1 MQSNQ
6 LMLVRRARVYLSGRF
21 YQKEKQLSAPCVK
34 QGYFSLFLP
43 PGSALQSAGF
53 QRCGD
58 QMQDDWLKE
67 RLAYL
72 RGLKAPSDHQR
83 LLQLLADKP
92 DRTPEDE
99 RKLMALVRAEKAV
112 ERAQKAGANAAR
124 IVNAEKLAVRKAR
137 DRELYNAA
145 GLMILA
151 CLVDSRTGMP
161 VLDRGE
167 LLGAL
172 MELSRV
178 SPEDERKAQWK
189 RNGDALR
196 AEKMKG

>member
-1 MQSNQ
+1 
-6 LMLVRRARVYLSGRF
+6 
-21 YQKEKQLSAPCVK
+21 
-34 QGYFSLFLP
+34 
-43 PGSALQSAGF
+43 
-53 QRCGD
+53 
-58 QMQDDWLKE
+58 MQDDWLKG

-72 RGLKAPSDHQR
+72 QGLKSPSDHQR
-83 LLQLLADKP
+83 LLLLLVEKP

-99 RKLMALVRAEKAV
+99 RKLLALVRAEKAA
-112 ERAQKAGANAAR
+112 ERAQKARANAAR
-124 IVNAEKLAVRKAR
+124 IVNQEKLTERKAR

-151 CLVDSRTGMP
+151 GLVDSRTGMP
-161 VLDRGE
+161 LLDRGE

-189 RNGDALR
+189 RKGDALL

>member
-1 MQSNQ
+1 
-6 LMLVRRARVYLSGRF
+6 
-21 YQKEKQLSAPCVK
+21 
-34 QGYFSLFLP
+34 
-43 PGSALQSAGF
+43 
-53 QRCGD
+53 
-58 QMQDDWLKE
+58 MQDDWMTA

-72 RGLKAPSDHQR
+72 QGLKAPSDHQR
-83 LLQLLADKP
+83 LLLLLADKP
-92 DRTPEDE
+92 DKTPEDE
-99 RKLMALVRAEKAV
+99 RKLTALVRAEKAA
-112 ERAQKAGANAAR
+112 ERAQKARANAAR
-124 IVNAEKLAVRKAR
+124 IVNREKLAARKAR

-151 CLVDSRTGMP
+151 GLVDSRIGMP
-161 VLDRGE
+161 LLDRGE

-189 RNGDALR
+189 RKGDALL

>member
-1 MQSNQ
+1 
-6 LMLVRRARVYLSGRF
+6 
-21 YQKEKQLSAPCVK
+21 
-34 QGYFSLFLP
+34 
-43 PGSALQSAGF
+43 
-53 QRCGD
+53 
-58 QMQDDWLKE
+58 MQDDWMTA

-72 RGLKAPSDHQR
+72 SGLKAPSDHQR
-83 LLQLLADKP
+83 LLLLLADKP

-99 RKLMALVRAEKAV
+99 RKLTALVRAEKAA
-112 ERAQKAGANAAR
+112 ERAQKARANAAR
-124 IVNAEKLAVRKAR
+124 IVNAEKLMERKAR

-151 CLVDSRTGMP
+151 GLVDSKTGMP
-161 VLDRGE
+161 ILDRGE

-178 SPEDERKAQWK
+178 APEDERKAQWK
-189 RNGDALR
+189 RKGDALL

>member
-1 MQSNQ
+1 MT
-6 LMLVRRARVYLSGRF
+6 A
-21 YQKEKQLSAPCVK
+21 
-34 QGYFSLFLP
+34 
-43 PGSALQSAGF
+43 
-53 QRCGD
+53 
-58 QMQDDWLKE
+58 

-72 RGLKAPSDHQR
+72 SGLKAPSDHQR
-83 LLQLLADKP
+83 LLLLLADKP

-99 RKLMALVRAEKAV
+99 RKLTALVRAEKAA
-112 ERAQKAGANAAR
+112 ERAQKARANAAR
-124 IVNAEKLAVRKAR
+124 IVNAEKLMERKAR

-151 CLVDSRTGMP
+151 GLVDSKTGMP
-161 VLDRGE
+161 ILDRGE

-178 SPEDERKAQWK
+178 APEDERKAQWK
-189 RNGDALR
+189 RKGDALL

>member
-1 MQSNQ
+1 MT
-6 LMLVRRARVYLSGRF
+6 A
-21 YQKEKQLSAPCVK
+21 
-34 QGYFSLFLP
+34 
-43 PGSALQSAGF
+43 
-53 QRCGD
+53 
-58 QMQDDWLKE
+58 

-72 RGLKAPSDHQR
+72 RGLKTPSDHQR
-83 LLQLLADKP
+83 LLLLLAEKP

-99 RKLMALVRAEKAV
+99 RKLLALVRAEKAA
-112 ERAQKAGANAAR
+112 ERARKARANAAR
-124 IVNAEKLAVRKAR
+124 IVNQEKFTERKAR
-137 DRELYNAA
+137 NRELYNAA

-151 CLVDSRTGMP
+151 GLVDSRTGMP
-161 VLDRGE
+161 LLDRGE

-189 RNGDALR
+189 RKGDALL

>member
-1 MQSNQ
+1 
-6 LMLVRRARVYLSGRF
+6 
-21 YQKEKQLSAPCVK
+21 
-34 QGYFSLFLP
+34 
-43 PGSALQSAGF
+43 
-53 QRCGD
+53 
-58 QMQDDWLKE
+58 MQDDWLKG

-72 RGLKAPSDHQR
+72 RGLKTPTDHQR
-83 LLQLLADKP
+83 LLLLLADKP

-99 RKLMALVRAEKAV
+99 RKLTALVRAEKAA
-112 ERAQKAGANAAR
+112 ERAQKARANAAR

-151 CLVDSRTGMP
+151 GLVDSRTGMP

-178 SPEDERKAQWK
+178 PLEDKRRMQWK
-189 RNGDALR
+189 RNGDAML

>member
-1 MQSNQ
+1 
-6 LMLVRRARVYLSGRF
+6 
-21 YQKEKQLSAPCVK
+21 
-34 QGYFSLFLP
+34 
-43 PGSALQSAGF
+43 
-53 QRCGD
+53 
-58 QMQDDWLKE
+58 MQDDWMTA

-72 RGLKAPSDHQR
+72 SGLKAPSDHQR
-83 LLQLLADKP
+83 LLLLLADKP

-99 RKLMALVRAEKAV
+99 RKLTALVRAEKAA
-112 ERAQKAGANAAR
+112 ERAQKARANAAR
-124 IVNAEKLAVRKAR
+124 IVNAEKLMERKAR

-151 CLVDSRTGMP
+151 RLVDSKTGMP
-161 VLDRGE
+161 ILDRGE

-178 SPEDERKAQWK
+178 APEDERKAQWK
-189 RNGDALR
+189 RKGDALL

>member
-1 MQSNQ
+1 
-6 LMLVRRARVYLSGRF
+6 
-21 YQKEKQLSAPCVK
+21 
-34 QGYFSLFLP
+34 
-43 PGSALQSAGF
+43 
-53 QRCGD
+53 
-58 QMQDDWLKE
+58 MQDDWMTA

-72 RGLKAPSDHQR
+72 RGLKTPSDHQR
-83 LLQLLADKP
+83 LLLLLAEKP

-99 RKLMALVRAEKAV
+99 RKLLALVRAEKAA
-112 ERAQKAGANAAR
+112 ERARKARANAAR
-124 IVNAEKLAVRKAR
+124 IVNQEKFTERKAR
-137 DRELYNAA
+137 NRELYNAA

-151 CLVDSRTGMP
+151 GLVDSRTGMP
-161 VLDRGE
+161 LLDRGE

-189 RNGDALR
+189 RKGDALL

>member
-1 MQSNQ
+1 MT
-6 LMLVRRARVYLSGRF
+6 G
-21 YQKEKQLSAPCVK
+21 
-34 QGYFSLFLP
+34 
-43 PGSALQSAGF
+43 
-53 QRCGD
+53 
-58 QMQDDWLKE
+58 

-83 LLQLLADKP
+83 LLQLLAEKP

-99 RKLMALVRAEKAV
+99 RKLTALVRAEKAA
-112 ERAQKAGANAAR
+112 ERAQKARANAAR
-124 IVNAEKLAVRKAR
+124 IVNAEKLAARKAR

-151 CLVDSRTGMP
+151 GLVDSRTGRP
-161 VLDRGE
+161 LLDRGE

-178 SPEDERKAQWK
+178 APGDERKAQWK
-189 RNGDALR
+189 RNGDALL
-196 AEKMKG
+196 AERMKG

>member
-1 MQSNQ
+1 M
-6 LMLVRRARVYLSGRF
+6 R
-21 YQKEKQLSAPCVK
+21 
-34 QGYFSLFLP
+34 
-43 PGSALQSAGF
+43 
-53 QRCGD
+53 
-58 QMQDDWLKE
+58 DDWLKG

-72 RGLKAPSDHQR
+72 QGLKAPSDHQR
-83 LLQLLADKP
+83 LLLLLAEKP

-99 RKLMALVRAEKAV
+99 RKLTALVHAEKAA
-112 ERAQKAGANAAR
+112 ERAQKARANAAR
-124 IVNAEKLAVRKAR
+124 IVNAEKLAARKAR

-151 CLVDSRTGMP
+151 GLVDSRTGMP
-161 VLDRGE
+161 LLDRGE

-178 SPEDERKAQWK
+178 APEDERKAQWK
-189 RNGDALR
+189 RKGDTLL

>member
-1 MQSNQ
+1 
-6 LMLVRRARVYLSGRF
+6 
-21 YQKEKQLSAPCVK
+21 
-34 QGYFSLFLP
+34 
-43 PGSALQSAGF
+43 
-53 QRCGD
+53 
-58 QMQDDWLKE
+58 MQDDWLKG

-72 RGLKAPSDHQR
+72 QGLKTPSDHQR
-83 LLQLLADKP
+83 LLLLLADKP

-99 RKLMALVRAEKAV
+99 RKLLALVRAEKAA
-112 ERAQKAGANAAR
+112 ERAQKARANAAR
-124 IVNAEKLAVRKAR
+124 IVNAEKLSVRKAR
-137 DRELYNAA
+137 DRALYNAA

-151 CLVDSRTGMP
+151 GLVDSRSGMP

-189 RNGDALR
+189 RNGDALL
-196 AEKMKG
+196 AERMKG

>member
-1 MQSNQ
+1 
-6 LMLVRRARVYLSGRF
+6 
-21 YQKEKQLSAPCVK
+21 
-34 QGYFSLFLP
+34 
-43 PGSALQSAGF
+43 
-53 QRCGD
+53 
-58 QMQDDWLKE
+58 MQDDWMTA

-83 LLQLLADKP
+83 LLLLLTEKP

-99 RKLMALVRAEKAV
+99 RKLVALVRAEKAA
-112 ERAQKAGANAAR
+112 ERAQKARANAAR
-124 IVNAEKLAVRKAR
+124 IVNQEKIAVRKAR

-151 CLVDSRTGMP
+151 GLVDSRTGRP

-178 SPEDERKAQWK
+178 LPEDERKAQWK
-189 RNGDALR
+189 RKGDALL